1 MGDPTTA
8 PACPA
13 ACIAHSTAPLE
24 HDLGRPMLKLELAMQ
39 RVMLNE
45 SLVMAM
51 VKRIHSAMKWQ
62 ILAGGTTT

>member
-1 MGDPTTA
+1 M
-8 PACPA
+8 
-13 ACIAHSTAPLE
+13 APLE
-24 HDLGRPMLKLELAMQ
+24 HDPGKPMLKLELAMQ

-51 VKRIHSAMKWQ
+51 VKRIHSAMKWW